1 LKEIPDERRL
11 TFANWPIEKVVE
23 IDQLLWHQLDG
34 GFPDHLSEL
43 DWEIGETGEA
53 AVVEA
58 ESIVGVGK
66 LLKELYIPPSMYG
79 RHFVGFTATTN
90 NFQRCIAVVGN
101 IYLTDE
107 GLGIFLWSS

>member
-11 TFANWPIEKVVE
+11 AFANRPIKKVVE
-23 IDQLLWHQLDG
+23 IDQLLWHQPDS
-34 GFPDHLSEL
+34 GFPDHFSEL

-79 RHFVGFTATTN
+79 RHIFFFGVTATTN

-101 IYLTDE
+101 TYLTDE
-107 GLGIFLWSS
+107 GLGIFLW